1 MPVLARAS
9 VRPQG
14 PTPVRVADASC
25 ARCHAAIVRQYLA
38 SAKANASGVAAE
50 RLHAGSFRHA
60 ASGVEYQVLDAG
72 GEAQLRYAR
81 AGAEPLAGSHAL
93 AYFLGSGHLG
103 TTYLYSEAGYLL
115 ESPVAFYARLNA
127 YAMAPGLADSATM
140 PEALPMTPGCMRCH
154 MSDVQAADAGT
165 RNRFAG
171 VHGGDASTPGE
182 GSTRGDGSTRGEAS
196 KRGEASTPGGQASA
210 RDGEAGLPFLH
221 GGITCERCHGD
232 ATAHV
237 ASRGR
242 AAILNPV
249 KLSPAARDSVC
260 SSCHLEGDAS
270 VEHRGRSIMD
280 WRPGDDLADD
290 VTFFGLHGGD
300 STERSVSETEEL
312 LVSRCKRESGAR
324 MSCMSCHDP
333 HGSPPEA
340 ERVAFYR
347 GKCLAC
353 HSAPAFAVAHFPAQ
367 PDCTGC
373 HMPRGGAVDTPH
385 VAWTDHRIRREPG
398 AQMPS
403 APGASATA
411 EVDSVLGGE
420 VSPRDQAL
428 GYYKLLLKGQRGF
441 ARKAWTLMNQAAV
454 ADPSDVPVLVALG
467 YMNQL
472 QGRAA
477 AAMELYRSALRL
489 EPTNLEAAIDLGG
502 LLAQSGRMGE
512 ARAVLQG
519 NFARNADV
527 VSLGINLSIANCA
540 AGDRAGA
547 LATLEQVLRFS
558 PDAALARR
566 RLAALRS
573 GEEPCGAAA
582 ETAVAPAASAQTS
595 LIGIPAASPTV
606 TPMQK
611 R

>member
-1 MPVLARAS
+1 MGLKLHRSLVRCILLLLMPVLARAQ
-9 VRPQG
+9 VRQQA

-38 SAKANASGVAAE
+38 SPKANASGVAAE
-50 RLHAGSFRHA
+50 RLHAGSFHHA
-60 ASGVEYQVLDAG
+60 ASGVDYQVLDAG

-115 ESPVAFYARLNA
+115 ESPVAFYARLDA
-127 YAMAPGLADSATM
+127 YAMAPGLADSTTM

-165 RNRFAG
+165 RNRFADA
-171 VHGGDASTPGE
+171 HGEAGMRGNAST
-182 GSTRGDGSTRGEAS
+182 
-196 KRGEASTPGGQASA
+196 
-210 RDGEAGLPFLH
+210 RDAGLPFLQS
-221 GGITCERCHGD
+221 GITCERCHGD
-232 ATAHV
+232 AAAHV
-237 ASRGR
+237 ASKGR
-242 AAILNPV
+242 AAVLNPMKMGV
-249 KLSPAARDSVC
+249 AARDSVC
-260 SSCHLEGDAS
+260 SSCHLEGDVS
-270 VEHRGRSIMD
+270 VERRGRSVMD
-280 WRPGDDLADD
+280 WQPGEDLADD
-290 VTFFGLHGGD
+290 VVFFGLHGGD

-312 LVSRCKRESGAR
+312 LASRCKRESGAR

-347 GKCLAC
+347 GKCLQC
-353 HSAPAFAVAHFPAQ
+353 HSAPAFAATHFPAQ

-385 VAWTDHRIRREPG
+385 VAWTDHRIRQRPAALLPSVPG
-398 AQMPS
+398 AV
-403 APGASATA
+403 AVA
-411 EVDSVLGGE
+411 EMGSVLGGA
-420 VSPRDQAL
+420 VSPRDEAL
-428 GYYKLLLKGQRGF
+428 GYYRLLLKGQRGF

-454 ADPSDVPVLVALG
+454 ADASDVPVLVALG
-467 YMNQL
+467 YMNQM
-472 QGRAA
+472 QGHTA
-477 AAMELYRSALRL
+477 AAMELYRGALRV

-502 LLAQSGRMGE
+502 LLAQSGRMDE
-512 ARAVLQG
+512 ARALWQG
-519 NFARNADV
+519 SFARNADV
-527 VSLGINLSIANCA
+527 VSLGINLSIGDCA

-547 LATLEQVLRFS
+547 QAMLEQVLRFS
-558 PDAALARR
+558 PDAPLARR

-573 GEEPCGAAA
+573 GEEACGAAPA
-582 ETAVAPAASAQTS
+582 AAAAASAQSSTALPIAGS
-595 LIGIPAASPTV
+595 T
-606 TPMQK
+606 QK